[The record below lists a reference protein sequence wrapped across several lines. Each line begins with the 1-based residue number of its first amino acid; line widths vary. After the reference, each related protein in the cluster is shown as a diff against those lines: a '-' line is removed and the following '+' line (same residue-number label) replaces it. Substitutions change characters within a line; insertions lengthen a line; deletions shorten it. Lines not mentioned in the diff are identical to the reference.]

1 VTNDEQEK
9 SSQREKDPATSAA
22 GRSRLTV
29 NKEPDTANQTTP
41 SPGPSIEREDD
52 AIYQGNRVVAR
63 VADPEVNWEARE
75 IHFAEIYDSD
85 YLQLAEECEFQKYR
99 IIIQRVAFASRID
112 KESPEKGRVL
122 RGVLAE
128 ILGYREQ

>member
-1 VTNDEQEK
+1 VSE
-9 SSQREKDPATSAA
+9 
-22 GRSRLTV
+22 G
-29 NKEPDTANQTTP
+29 PDTKSQTPP
-41 SPGPSIEREDD
+41 SPGPSIEREGD

-75 IHFAEIYDSD
+75 IHFAEIYNSD
-85 YLQLAEECEFQKYR
+85 CLLLADECEFQKYR
-99 IIIQRVAFASRID
+99 IMIQRVAFASRID
-112 KESPEKGRVL
+112 KEAPEKGRVL